1 MKPGAESPGTAV
13 IFGAT
18 SSLARG
24 ISSALAKRGW
34 NLVLAGRDEEELDR
48 LGSDL
53 EIRFGITTAALVF
66 DALDLDS
73 LSLMWSELINH
84 YSDLKGV
91 VIVFGFMGDQESMAS
106 DPATILPVL
115 HSNFSAA
122 CLVAQLA
129 AKTLEEKQQGWL
141 IGISSV
147 AGDRGRMSNY
157 VYGSAKGGFTLFLQG
172 LRARLQKVGVPVLT
186 VKPGFL
192 DTPMTY
198 GKKGIFLPG
207 SPGVIGEKIIVAME
221 KGRDSVYLPG
231 FWKLIMTIIKS
242 VPEKVFKK
250 TKL

>member
-1 MKPGAESPGTAV
+1 MKPLPLSKGTAV
-13 IFGAT
+13 VFGAT

-24 ISSALAKRGW
+24 IAYALAKRGFS
-34 NLVLAGRDEEELDR
+34 LILAARDEGELAR
-48 LGSDL
+48 LCSDVTL
-53 EIRFGITTAALVF
+53 RFGVQSRPLVF

-73 LSLMWSELINH
+73 LPAIWAGLVESTP
-84 YSDLKGV
+84 DLKGCV
-91 VIVFGFMGDQESMAS
+91 LVFGFMGDQAEMAS
-106 DPATILPVL
+106 DPIKTLPVL
-115 HSNFSAA
+115 QSNFTGA
-122 CLVAQLA
+122 CLLAQLA
-129 AKTLEEKQQGWL
+129 AQTLEQKKEGWL

-157 VYGSAKGGFTLFLQG
+157 VYGSAKGGFTIFLSG

-198 GKKGIFLPG
+198 GKKGVFLAGNPW
-207 SPGVIGEKIIVAME
+207 VIGEKILVALE
-221 KGRDSVYLPG
+221 KGKDSIYLPG

>member
-1 MKPGAESPGTAV
+1 MMPVTASQGTAV
-13 IFGAT
+13 VFGAT

-24 ISSALAKRGW
+24 IASSLAKRGW

-48 LGSDL
+48 LCADL
-53 EIRFGITTAALVF
+53 EIRFGITASALVF

-73 LSLMWSELINH
+73 LPAMWSELTSH
-84 YSDLKGV
+84 YPDLKGV
-91 VIVFGFMGDQESMAS
+91 VIVFGFMGDQESMAA
-106 DPATILPVL
+106 DPVSILPVL
-115 HSNFSAA
+115 HSNYTGA

-129 AKTLEEKQQGWL
+129 AKTLEEKQQGWM

-207 SPGVIGEKIIVAME
+207 SPWVIGEKILLALE
-221 KGRDSVYLPG
+221 KGKDSIYLPG

-250 TKL
+250 TRL

>member
-1 MKPGAESPGTAV
+1 MKQLAVSKGTAAV
-13 IFGAT
+13 FGAT

-24 ISSALAKRGW
+24 IAYALAKRGW
-34 NLVLAGRDEEELDR
+34 NLVLAGREEEELKR
-48 LGSDL
+48 LCSDI
-53 EIRFGITTAALVF
+53 EIRFGVTAGVLVF
-66 DALDLDS
+66 DALNTDS
-73 LSLMWSELINH
+73 LPSMWDELTAF
-84 YSDLKGV
+84 YPDLKGV
-91 VIVFGFMGDQESMAS
+91 VLVFGFMGDQESMAS
-106 DPATILPVL
+106 DPITILPVL
-115 HSNFSAA
+115 QANYTGA
-122 CLVAQLA
+122 CLLAQLA
-129 AKTLEEKQQGWL
+129 AKTLEAKQQGWM

-207 SPGVIGEKIIVAME
+207 NPWIVGEKILIALE
-221 KGRDSVYLPG
+221 KGKDSVYLPG
-231 FWKLIMTIIKS
+231 FWKVIMTIIKS